1 MSETTTLARFFEPS
15 RRATQ
20 ARAEKSY
27 AGNSDARASQA
38 RAGEAGTH
46 ARTSQARAN
55 KAGASQARAS
65 DADIFLKR
73 SAAYY
78 HAQPP
83 SSLESAH
90 ATARQRDPMLAA
102 TLQSLAPSDTHFSP
116 ASMHTRLQSAQQTLT
131 KALALFQNNAPP
143 NNAPPN
149 NAPSNAAPHNAAPHN
164 ALGKNL
170 IADAQTLQQR
180 ITEALNLQ
188 QEAFDNQRLLIKA

>member
-20 ARAEKSY
+20 AHAEKSD
-27 AGNSDARASQA
+27 AGNSDASARASA
-38 RAGEAGTH
+38 RASEAGTH
-46 ARTSQARAN
+46 ARTSQASQ
-55 KAGASQARAS
+55 ASQARAS

-131 KALALFQNNAPP
+131 KALALFQNNAPHH
-143 NNAPPN
+143 APP
-149 NAPSNAAPHNAAPHN
+149 HNT
-164 ALGKNL
+164 LDKNL